1 MPKFAPNGEIA
12 HLKFDRERPAKLAQ
26 SSAKKLRLEFNEYPQ
41 IAKFCTK
48 VGVNN
53 YKSGYLTFTFVI
65 LCHFDEK
72 LRVLGEYQK
81 RNEKYRS
88 FLVIN

>member
-1 MPKFAPNGEIA
+1 MR
-12 HLKFDRERPAKLAQ
+12 FDRERPAKLAQ

-41 IAKFCTK
+41 IATFCTK
-48 VGVNN
+48 VGVND
-53 YKSGYLTFTFVI
+53 YKSRYLTFTFVI

-88 FLVIN
+88 FLVVN

>member
-1 MPKFAPNGEIA
+1 MR
-12 HLKFDRERPAKLAQ
+12 FDGERPAKLAQ
-26 SSAKKLRLEFNEYPQ
+26 SSAKKLRLEFNEYQ
-41 IAKFCTK
+41 QSATFYTK
-48 VGVNN
+48 VGING

-65 LCHFDEK
+65 LFHFDKK

-88 FLVIN
+88 FLGCKLSF

>member
-1 MPKFAPNGEIA
+1 M
-12 HLKFDRERPAKLAQ
+12 
-26 SSAKKLRLEFNEYPQ
+26 
-41 IAKFCTK
+41 
-48 VGVNN
+48 GVND

-72 LRVLGEYQK
+72 SRVLGEYQK

-88 FLVIN
+88 FLGCKLSFLIVLVLLFEKCNTTGIVAQNCPFESAITIVFSKWMG

>member
-12 HLKFDRERPAKLAQ
+12 HLKFDRERPAKVAQ
-26 SSAKKLRLEFNEYPQ
+26 SGAKKLRLEFNEYPQ